1 MINAQRFQKLRIVRK
16 DYKNQ
21 ALRSSILLRAQQRQR
36 EQSMPMISD
45 EKKSMVYLPSK
56 NVFMFDI
63 IDAQHKTWSIVSKMT
78 SAAPARTIP
87 MPAASR

>member
-63 IDAQHKTWSIVSKMT
+63 IDAQHKT
-78 SAAPARTIP
+78 
-87 MPAASR
+87 